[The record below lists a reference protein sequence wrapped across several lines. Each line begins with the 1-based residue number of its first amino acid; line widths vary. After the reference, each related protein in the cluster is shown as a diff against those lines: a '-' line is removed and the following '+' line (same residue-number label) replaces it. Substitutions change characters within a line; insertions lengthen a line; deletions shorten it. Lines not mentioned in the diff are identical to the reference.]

1 MPLKKQIETNANFR
15 QNWRDYL
22 ILCKPRVV
30 ALMLLTMA
38 VGMLLAPKPE
48 TLSLLVYFYATI
60 GIAAAS
66 ASAAVLNHLIDRHFD
81 AIMRRTQRRPLPQ
94 GKISTQAA
102 FIFACVLAIISMLIL
117 VLFVNVLTA
126 VLTLITMFG
135 YAIVYTI
142 YLKHATPQNIVIG
155 GLAGAAPPLLGWTA
169 VTNQIDAN
177 ALLLVLI
184 IFIWTPPHFW
194 ALAIY
199 RKQEYADANIPMMP
213 VTHGV
218 PFTKLQIV
226 LYTILLTIVSI
237 FPYLTEMCGIFYLI
251 SALILDIIFLYYALY
266 LKQQDKPIIA
276 MKTFRYSIWYL
287 MLLFSAMLIDR
298 WIR

>member
-1 MPLKKQIETNANFR
+1 MYLKKIIDFNF
-15 QNWRDYL
+15 QQKWRDYL
-22 ILCKPRVV
+22 TLCKPRVV

-38 VGMLLAPKPE
+38 VGMLLAPKPND
-48 TLSLLVYFYATI
+48 LSIFVYIFATI
-60 GIAAAS
+60 GIATAS

-94 GKISTQAA
+94 GTVSTKAA
-102 FIFACVLAIISMLIL
+102 FCFALLLAVISMLMLFI
-117 VLFVNVLTA
+117 FVNTLTA
-126 VLTLITMFG
+126 ILTLISMFG
-135 YAIVYTI
+135 YAIVYTL

-169 VTNQIDAN
+169 ITNHIDAN

-184 IFIWTPPHFW
+184 IFVWTPPHFW

-199 RKQEYADANIPMMP
+199 REQDYAEAKIPMMP
-213 VTHGV
+213 VTHGI

-226 LYTILLTIVSI
+226 LYTILLLIVSV
-237 FPYLTEMCGIFYLI
+237 FPYLTGMFGLLYLI
-251 SALILDIIFLYYALY
+251 SALLLGFVFLYYALY

-287 MLLFSAMLIDR
+287 MLLFSAMLLDH
-298 WIR
+298 WIK